1 MLFILGRSREL
12 SGSFIAK
19 DKTKWSKTPPSQHQT
34 AAHNVVRQRSGPH
47 RSTEMLSIS
56 ETFKKIFTY
65 EMVDIIVRHT
75 NKKAEATYQN
85 YNADHPDS
93 QHQWKP
99 VTIPEIYSFFGILI
113 CAGAN
118 NSNTDHTFD
127 MWHSNSYPLYRATMG
142 LNRFHSILRFLRFDD
157 SSTRSQR
164 KKEDKAAP
172 IRDVWTMFNSN
183 LAQMYKPTA
192 NLTIDEQLYPYRGR
206 TGFTQY
212 IPSKPAK
219 YGIKIW
225 WICDA
230 ENAYP
235 LQGILYTGK
244 TDGTREKNQGERVV
258 KELAAPYRGSG
269 RNICMDNFFTT
280 LPVAK
285 HLLSWKLTIVGTV
298 KKNKP
303 YIPSVMKANKTREQ
317 YSTVFGFH
325 EKVTMCSYVPKK
337 NKAVILLS
345 TMHSDASVDDDAK
358 RKPEII
364 KFYNRYKAGVD
375 TMDQMVRRYTCQR
388 RSSRWPMA
396 LFFNM
401 LDVSSLASYLIYY
414 ENNKMIA
421 KKTTE
426 RRQFMRK
433 LSEEL
438 SLPMIEHRTAN
449 PQIIRHFSTKI
460 AVESILGHALSET
473 TEINSGPVVPKDKT
487 GRKKVT
493 GSCHACNALPIKR
506 RRKTRKSCAN
516 CHQPVCDEHSINLTQ
531 CVKC

>member
-1 MLFILGRSREL
+1 
-12 SGSFIAK
+12 
-19 DKTKWSKTPPSQHQT
+19 
-34 AAHNVVRQRSGPH
+34 
-47 RSTEMLSIS
+47 
-56 ETFKKIFTY
+56 
-65 EMVDIIVRHT
+65 
-75 NKKAEATYQN
+75 
-85 YNADHPDS
+85 
-93 QHQWKP
+93 
-99 VTIPEIYSFFGILI
+99 
-113 CAGAN
+113 
-118 NSNTDHTFD
+118 
-127 MWHSNSYPLYRATMG
+127 
-142 LNRFHSILRFLRFDD
+142 
-157 SSTRSQR
+157 
-164 KKEDKAAP
+164 
-172 IRDVWTMFNSN
+172 
-183 LAQMYKPTA
+183 
-192 NLTIDEQLYPYRGR
+192 
-206 TGFTQY
+206 
-212 IPSKPAK
+212 
-219 YGIKIW
+219 
-225 WICDA
+225 
-230 ENAYP
+230 
-235 LQGILYTGK
+235 
-244 TDGTREKNQGERVV
+244 
-258 KELAAPYRGSG
+258 
-269 RNICMDNFFTT
+269 
-280 LPVAK
+280 
-285 HLLSWKLTIVGTV
+285 
-298 KKNKP
+298 
-303 YIPSVMKANKTREQ
+303 MKANKTREQ